1 MYKKYFK
8 RLIDIII
15 SFIIILLLSPLFL
28 CLIFLLFIVNKGSVF
43 YTQRRPGKNAKIFY
57 ILKFKTMTD
66 QRDSNGSLL
75 PDTERITKVGKWLRS
90 TSLDELP
97 QMINVFKGE
106 MSLIG
111 PRPLLEQYLSLYSE
125 EQARRHDVR
134 PGITGWAQCHGRNA
148 ISWTEKFKYDVWY
161 VDHLTLMT
169 DLKII
174 YRTFFKVLKR
184 EGINGQGPTTS
195 FFNGTN

>member
-8 RLIDIII
+8 RIIDIII
-15 SFIIILLLSPLFL
+15 SSASILILSPLFL
-28 CLIFLLFIVNKGSVF
+28 CVAFLLFFINKGSVF
-43 YTQRRPGKNAKIFY
+43 YTQRRPGKKGRIFN
-57 ILKFKTMTD
+57 IVKFKTMTD
-66 QRDSNGSLL
+66 KRDQNGNLL
-75 PDTERITKVGKWLRS
+75 SDEKRITKVGKWLRS

-97 QMINVFKGE
+97 QMINVLKGD

-111 PRPLLEQYLSLYSE
+111 PRPLLEQYLSLYDKD
-125 EQARRHDVR
+125 QARRHEIR

-148 ISWTEKFKYDVWY
+148 ISWKEKLAYDVWY
-161 VDHLTLMT
+161 VDHLTLKV

-184 EGINGQGPTTS
+184 EGINGNGTTS
-195 FFNGTN
+195 FFNGMN